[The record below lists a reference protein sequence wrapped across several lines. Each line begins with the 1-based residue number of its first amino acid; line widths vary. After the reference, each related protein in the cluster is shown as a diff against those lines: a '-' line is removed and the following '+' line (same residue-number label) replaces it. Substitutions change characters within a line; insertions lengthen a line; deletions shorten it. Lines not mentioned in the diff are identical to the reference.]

1 MVLRNHW
8 LGTSTSGT
16 RPSNQAITGPTL
28 VVPAGGRLVRFLLFV
43 LVDGFST
50 STLGVG
56 TLSSTQWYAQVTV
69 DSNEYGVG
77 RILWTA
83 YEMIPNQAVALYDN
97 QNIPPQ
103 RVYSMYH
110 AGGSKLLGCNQ
121 KCSYGGPGK
130 GAMTIKSGASTTLP
144 NTAAQWTVNYT
155 LLLKVN
161 YYL

>member
-69 DSNEYGVG
+69 DSNYAIDLVH
-77 RILWTA
+77 I
-83 YEMIPNQAVALYDN
+83 NQIARHD
-97 QNIPPQ
+97 Q
-103 RVYSMYH
+103 
-110 AGGSKLLGCNQ
+110 LGQ
-121 KCSYGGPGK
+121 TP
-130 GAMTIKSGASTTLP
+130 
-144 NTAAQWTVNYT
+144 
-155 LLLKVN
+155 
-161 YYL
+161 